1 MTSIAMKNIT
11 LFFIL
16 ASLAV
21 FNACDEEIPYKN
33 QDHSATSSNEPSSSS
48 VIRLEEPYLSNL
60 KEHGIAYFE
69 LNASG
74 DFNRFL
80 DYTYPGIFSE
90 EITREDVVEMLQSYR
105 DAGMEQIVKNV
116 EIKHVSELVEDKENL
131 VSLMIAYVE
140 HDIVL
145 SGSYAENPKSIEA
158 FVRDKYGKDNYSYDE
173 ASKTYHVAGNVNLYA
188 LTPKDTVNFTFLNDQ
203 YVNSP
208 QLVGL
213 LEYPTIEKLRKFVV
227 ETY

>member
-1 MTSIAMKNIT
+1 MKSIHLLTIFAA
-11 LFFIL
+11 LAFFT
-16 ASLAV
+16 
-21 FNACDEEIPYKN
+21 ACDEDVPYKS
-33 QDHSATSSNEPSSSS
+33 QDKTSNSSNESSSS
-48 VIRLEEPYLSNL
+48 GIIRLEEPYLSNL

-74 DFNRFL
+74 DFNAFL

-105 DAGMEQIVKNV
+105 DAGMEQIVKKV
-116 EIKHVSELVEDKENL
+116 EIRHVSELVEDKDNL
-131 VSLMIAYVE
+131 VAMMIAYVE

-145 SGSYAENPKSIEA
+145 SGSYADKPKSIEA
-158 FVRDKYGKDNYSYDE
+158 FVRDKYGKDNYTFDE
-173 ASKTYHVAGNVNLYA
+173 ETKTYHVAGNVNLYA
-188 LTPKDTVNFTFLNDQ
+188 LTPKDTINFTFLNDQ

-213 LEYPTIEKLRKFVV
+213 LEYPTVEKLRVFAV
-227 ETY
+227 EAY